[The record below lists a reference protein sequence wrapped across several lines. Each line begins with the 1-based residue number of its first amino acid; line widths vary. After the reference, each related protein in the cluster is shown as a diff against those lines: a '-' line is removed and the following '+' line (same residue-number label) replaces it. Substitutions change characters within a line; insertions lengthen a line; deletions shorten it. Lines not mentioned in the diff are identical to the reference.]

1 VSNRFCPTCHAE
13 VEDTGGFCLLG
24 HSLRVAAPDSSD
36 SLSAL
41 RAEVDQAFE
50 DARVAVGH
58 ALSEVPSAPA
68 SYSAPAP
75 ASYSAPA
82 PAAQA
87 TPPPPPPSAP
97 AAKLRIEGGYTG
109 EGHDPITDFAPA
121 ARMDWGPERQGFLKR
136 RG

>member
-1 VSNRFCPTCHAE
+1 MSNRFCPTCHTE
-13 VEDTGGFCLLG
+13 VEDAGGFCLLG
-24 HSLRVAAPDSSD
+24 HSLRVAAPDSTD

-58 ALSEVPSAPA
+58 ALTETPLRGAAEAPA
-68 SYSAPAP
+68 TPAAPAVH
-75 ASYSAPA
+75 
-82 PAAQA
+82 AA
-87 TPPPPPPSAP
+87 PPPPPPARP
-97 AAKLRIEGGYTG
+97 GINEGFTG

-121 ARMDWGPERQGFLKR
+121 ARMDWGPESKGFLKR